1 MIKELNNQELDNFI
15 SGQKYSQFLQSSAWN
30 KFQKDMGNKIWQI
43 GYIEKDEILAIASI
57 TQKKLFLNYSYLY
70 LARGPIIADQV
81 QDKNKYLKLILK
93 AIRDLSIETK
103 EMGEVFF
110 RFEPIFNFDLENI
123 KQVKDFQP
131 SRTLLLD
138 LTKLEKELSA
148 QLHQK
153 TRYNIKLAQ
162 KKGVKI
168 ELIQDKELARDIFF
182 SLISKTS
189 ARNDFTAHHKKYYAQ
204 MLALENFNLWIAK
217 HEQDVLAANIVVS
230 FGDTVTYLHGA
241 SANQK
246 RNLMAPHLLQW
257 EQIEWAKSQ
266 GYQLYDFWGI
276 SPVDQPKHK
285 WAGFTR
291 FKKGFGGEEKKLPG
305 TFDLV
310 YNQKIY
316 SLYKVLKKFI

>member
-1 MIKELNNQELDNFI
+1 MIKELTNQKLDNFV
-15 SGQKYSQFLQSSAWN
+15 SGQKYAQFLQSSIWN
-30 KFQKDMGNKIWQI
+30 KFQNNLGQKTWVLDYCEEGQI
-43 GYIEKDEILAIASI
+43 KATALII
-57 TQKKLFLNYSYLY
+57 QKKLFLNYSYLY
-70 LARGPIIADQV
+70 LARGPIITDQV

-93 AIRDLSIETK
+93 AIRDLSIQTK

-110 RFEPIFNFDLENI
+110 RFEPIFNIDLKNI

-138 LTKLEKELSA
+138 LAKSEEELLA
-148 QLHQK
+148 EMHQK
-153 TRYNIKLAQ
+153 TRYNIRLAE
-162 KKGVKI
+162 KKGLKI
-168 ELIQDKELARDIFF
+168 ELISDKQKAGEIF
-182 SLISKTS
+182 SKLISKTS
-189 ARNDFTAHHKKYYAQ
+189 KRDNFSAHSQEYYVK
-204 MLALENFNLWIAK
+204 MLSLDNFNLWIAK

-257 EQIEWAKSQ
+257 EQIKWAKEQ
-266 GYQLYDFWGI
+266 GYKIYDFWGI
-276 SPVDQPKHK
+276 SDSKSS

-291 FKKGFGGEEKKLPG
+291 FKKGFGGQEKKLPG

-316 SLYKVLKKFI
+316 SLYKILKRFV